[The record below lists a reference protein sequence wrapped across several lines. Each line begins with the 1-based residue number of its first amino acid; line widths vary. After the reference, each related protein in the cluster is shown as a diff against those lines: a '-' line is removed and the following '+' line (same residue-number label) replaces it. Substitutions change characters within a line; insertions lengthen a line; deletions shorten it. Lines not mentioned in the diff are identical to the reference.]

1 MPTRKAKPKPKAAK
15 AKAHSKAELI
25 AHIGKMKT
33 ELEGAR
39 QIIEAMQTEIK
50 QLTSM
55 HRTQLQIIDN
65 LSTKIRDDS

>member
-1 MPTRKAKPKPKAAK
+1 MRKPQVTRSRKSKVKV
-15 AKAHSKAELI
+15 HSKAELTS
-25 AHIGKMKT
+25 HIHKMKA

>member
-1 MPTRKAKPKPKAAK
+1 MRKPRTTKAKIIKPKT
-15 AKAHSKAELI
+15 HTKAELGQ
-25 AHIGKMKT
+25 HIQKMKA

-65 LSTKIRDDS
+65 LCQKIRDYN